1 MSKKT
6 ILVVSFTEIG
16 SDVRILRHIEALS
29 AHYSITTIGYG
40 AAPRDS
46 KNHYQIP
53 GTCRYLPLNLL
64 GIASLLFRRF
74 RRATTRTPAVIFV
87 EKILERLEFDAI
99 FLNDVQTLP
108 LLKNSLSEFKVIVDM
123 HEYAPREMEDDWRF
137 RLLLQRYY
145 TWMCKRYLGL
155 ANLVLTVSPG
165 LKVGYDNLCGTSA
178 YVIRNICKFEEVGPK
193 VNTGPIRL
201 VHSGLAVRGRKL
213 EVMIHA
219 AADIENIELD
229 MYLVEAPRQK
239 RYLALLNKTASR
251 TNNVSIKAPVK
262 QDLIVSNLNQYD
274 VGLLLIAASNFSL
287 KHGLPNKLFDY
298 LQARVMTIAG
308 PSPDMA
314 EVVLE
319 NHLGHVLSTYGS
331 EELRSYLI
339 NLDRSVIEN
348 FKKNADSAAQIVNQE
363 TEMGKLMNLVLN
375 LV

>member
-1 MSKKT
+1 
-6 ILVVSFTEIG
+6 
-16 SDVRILRHIEALS
+16 
-29 AHYSITTIGYG
+29 
-40 AAPRDS
+40 
-46 KNHYQIP
+46 
-53 GTCRYLPLNLL
+53 
-64 GIASLLFRRF
+64 
-74 RRATTRTPAVIFV
+74 
-87 EKILERLEFDAI
+87 
-99 FLNDVQTLP
+99 LNDVQTLP

-145 TWMCKRYLGL
+145 TWMCKRYLSL

-262 QDLIVSNLNQYD
+262 QDQIVSNLNQYD

>member
-1 MSKKT
+1 VSTKT

-16 SDVRILRHIEALS
+16 NDVRILRHIEALS
-29 AHYSITTIGYG
+29 VNYSIISIGYG
-40 AAPRDS
+40 AAPRVS
-46 KNHYQIP
+46 KKHYQIP
-53 GTCRYLPLNLL
+53 DTCGYLPLNPV
-64 GIASLLFRRF
+64 GIASLLLRQFKK
-74 RRATTRTPAVIFV
+74 AITRTPAITFV
-87 EKILERLEFDAI
+87 EKILEGLEFDAI
-99 FLNDVQTLP
+99 LLNDVQTLP
-108 LLKNSLSEFKVIVDM
+108 LLNNPLSKHKIIVDM
-123 HEYAPREMEDDWRF
+123 HEFAPREMEDDWRF
-137 RLLLQRYY
+137 RLLLQRHY
-145 TWMCKRYLGL
+145 TWLCNRYLGL

-165 LKVGYDNLCGTSA
+165 LKDGYDELCGTSA
-178 YVIRNICKFEEVGPK
+178 FVIRNICKFEDISLKE
-193 VNTGPIRL
+193 NIGPIRL

-213 EVMIHA
+213 EAMIHA

-251 TNNVSIKAPVK
+251 TNNVSIKTPVK
-262 QDLIVSNLNQYD
+262 QDQIVRNLNQYD

-298 LQARVMTIAG
+298 LQARIMTIAG

-319 NHLGHVLSTYGS
+319 NHLGHVLSTYGA

-339 NLDRSVIEN
+339 NLDRSVILN
-348 FKKNADSAAQIVNQE
+348 FKKNAARTAHIVNQE
-363 TEMGKLMNLVLN
+363 TEMEKLMNIVRN